1 MSNSFFDVNTL
12 YSYLYKLTGLNIMIA
27 MKTPFNH
34 TPEIKEGV
42 MVNESHWNSKV
53 RYGEITHINEELH
66 TCAH

>member
-42 MVNESHWNSKV
+42 MVNESH
-53 RYGEITHINEELH
+53 
-66 TCAH
+66 